1 MNPLNPWVALFEML
15 FLLGAAFALG
25 WGIAY
30 LRYRKPIQTQQQAID
45 QLNRKTSGFTH
56 TNDT

>member
-45 QLNRKTSGFTH
+45 QLQQRTKPFLTT
-56 TNDT
+56 DE

>member
-15 FLLGAAFALG
+15 FLLSAAFVLG

-30 LRYRKPIQTQQQAID
+30 LRYRKPIQTQQQAIE
-45 QLNRKTSGFTH
+45 QLQQRNKPFLTT
-56 TNDT
+56 DE

>member
-1 MNPLNPWVALFEML
+1 MNPLNPWVALIEIL
-15 FLLGAAFALG
+15 FLLGAAFTLG

-45 QLNRKTSGFTH
+45 QLQQVDKPFLTT
-56 TNDT
+56 DE

>member
-1 MNPLNPWVALFEML
+1 MNPLNPWIALFEML

-45 QLNRKTSGFTH
+45 QLTQ
-56 TNDT
+56 TNKPFLTTDE

>member
-30 LRYRKPIQTQQQAID
+30 LRYRKPIQTQRQAID
-45 QLNRKTSGFTH
+45 QLQQLNKPFLTT
-56 TNDT
+56 DE

>member
-45 QLNRKTSGFTH
+45 QLTQ
-56 TNDT
+56 TNKPFLTTDE

>member
-15 FLLGAAFALG
+15 FLLGAAFVLG

-45 QLNRKTSGFTH
+45 QLTQ
-56 TNDT
+56 TNKPFLTTDE

>member
-1 MNPLNPWVALFEML
+1 MNPLNPWIALLEML

-45 QLNRKTSGFTH
+45 QLTQ
-56 TNDT
+56 TNKPFLTTDE

>member
-15 FLLGAAFALG
+15 FLLGAAFTLG

-30 LRYRKPIQTQQQAID
+30 LRYRKPMHTQQQAIE
-45 QLNRKTSGFTH
+45 QLQQKTSGFAN

>member
-1 MNPLNPWVALFEML
+1 MNPLNPWIALFEML

-45 QLNRKTSGFTH
+45 QLTQPNKPFLTT
-56 TNDT
+56 DE

>member
-45 QLNRKTSGFTH
+45 QLKKIDKPFLTT
-56 TNDT
+56 DE